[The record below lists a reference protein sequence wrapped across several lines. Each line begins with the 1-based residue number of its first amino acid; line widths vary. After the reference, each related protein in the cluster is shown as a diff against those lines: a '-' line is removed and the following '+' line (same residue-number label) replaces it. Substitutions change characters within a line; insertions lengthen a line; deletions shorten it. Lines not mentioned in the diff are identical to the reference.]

1 MNSGWYGERPGTLT
15 ASISVSVPEAAAA
28 VMFYFSSALVMSRSL
43 SSKDRMHSRGM
54 EIRPFFSSLELSNL
68 EGSFG
73 FSDTLLY

>member
-1 MNSGWYGERPGTLT
+1 MNSEWYGERPGTLT

-28 VMFYFSSALVMSRSL
+28 IMFYFSSALVMSRSL